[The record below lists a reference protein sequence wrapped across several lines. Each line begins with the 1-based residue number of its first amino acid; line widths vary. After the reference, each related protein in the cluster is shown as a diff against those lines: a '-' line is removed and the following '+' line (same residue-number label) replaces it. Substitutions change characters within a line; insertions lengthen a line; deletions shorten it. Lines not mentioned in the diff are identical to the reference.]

1 MLAFVVVVGAG
12 DAGWRRGAR
21 PRELDLVAG
30 IRDCAAGGPGN
41 LELARSD
48 ELRPVRELAE
58 ATEARVLAFAVV
70 VGTGDAG
77 WRRGA
82 RPRELD
88 RMAGIRDCATGEPG
102 LRELARCRDALC
114 PAPEIADTTEVR
126 PLTFAVV
133 VGTGDAG
140 WRRGARPRELDRMAG
155 IRDCAT
161 GEPGLRELARCR
173 DALCPA
179 PEIADTTEVRPLT
192 FAVVVGT
199 GDAGWR
205 RGARPRE
212 LDLVAG
218 IQDCAAGG
226 PDLRE
231 RARRREE
238 PCPAPEIGDAAA
250 APALV
255 AAAAAGSEG
264 AGERRGAGASA

>member
-1 MLAFVVVVGAG
+1 MTGVRDRAAG
-12 DAGWRRGAR
+12 ESGLREFARRRG
-21 PRELDLVAG
+21 
-30 IRDCAAGGPGN
+30 
-41 LELARSD
+41 

-82 RPRELD
+82 RPRERD
-88 RMAGIRDCATGEPG
+88 RMAGIREWAAYGSGNLDFARSDELRPVRELAEATEARVLAFAVVVGTGDAGWRRGTRPRELDLVAGIRDCAAGGPG

-126 PLTFAVV
+126 PLTFAAV

-140 WRRGARPRELDRMAG
+140 WRRGARPRERDRMAG
-155 IRDCAT
+155 IR
-161 GEPGLRELARCR
+161 
-173 DALCPA
+173 
-179 PEIADTTEVRPLT
+179 
-192 FAVVVGT
+192 
-199 GDAGWR
+199 
-205 RGARPRE
+205 
-212 LDLVAG
+212 
-218 IQDCAAGG
+218 DCAAGG

-255 AAAAAGSEG
+255 AAAAVGSEG